1 MDQIRI
7 VFQFLVE
14 VEIGIRNIKAEV
26 LWAVAGVQCGC
37 APLQA
42 QCWSREDELRLRF
55 LLTTVVDF

>member
-42 QCWSREDELRLRF
+42 QVSVCDGGQ
-55 LLTTVVDF
+55 TAVHHDFIFS